1 MVTACTLDTE
11 LAQDAF
17 HGMKGA
23 TACAKEYIAAQPAGV
38 WLDLD
43 GAVDERDK
51 GTPDDWIPRHPELVR
66 LTGLHPFN
74 CEPPLSLCMAQGFI
88 CPPQLHYV
96 RNHGA
101 VPVKTPTAEAR
112 QRVWDEWRVA
122 VVGLVDKPLNVSMA
136 DLQRLPLRQLP
147 VLLVCAGNRR
157 KEQNMVKQTIGFSW
171 GPTAWAT
178 TIWGGCRLADLL
190 RAAGVRDD
198 PEGKLHVHFRGPTGE
213 LPKGDDGSY
222 GTSIPLHRALDPAN
236 DVLVAWEQNGR
247 ALTPDHGFPVRL
259 IIPGYIGGRMIKWLA
274 HIEVAPAES
283 SNFYHFMDNRV
294 LPVGVTPESAT
305 AEGWWYKPEY
315 IINELNTNSAMA
327 SPAHDET
334 LRVTPDA
341 LAGET
346 YTIRGYAYAG
356 GGKKVIRAEISLDG
370 GVTWE
375 GGVVSHPETPTEY
388 GRYWCHALWSFDVSV
403 ARLLGAK
410 EVCCRAWD
418 SHMNTQPN
426 HLTWNVMGM
435 LNNPIFRVRIHRA
448 YARGVVSE
456 LRFEHPTMPGKQPG
470 GWMEAENA
478 AASASQ
484 SPLVSGLK
492 RIASG
497 ISLLNINATMQR
509 TPSAQSQLSTRA
521 AHSPPT
527 SPPPASMNE
536 IAAGGVAPPP
546 PAAPP
551 ARAGPI
557 TLEELA
563 KHTDRADAWLAI
575 RGLVY
580 HIPPSY
586 LKEHPGGADSILAVA
601 GTDATLSYEEVGHS
615 DNAEKI
621 LRRFKIGELPREPG
635 LLDAVPVMPIAC
647 ALVGAGS
654 VFALRVLAR
663 KIAA

>member
-1 MVTACTLDTE
+1 MNGDTKPSAPSSPCAIDAQ
-11 LAQDAF
+11 LASDTF

-23 TACAKEYIAAQPAGV
+23 TACAKQYAAAEPAGV
-38 WLDLD
+38 WIDVNT
-43 GAVDERDK
+43 VDERDK
-51 GTPDDWIPRHPELVR
+51 GTPDDWICRHPELVR

-101 VPVKTPTAEAR
+101 VPVKTPTPDAK
-112 QRVWDEWRVA
+112 QKVWDEWRID
-122 VVGLVDKPLNVSMA
+122 VVGLVNKPLRISMA
-136 DLQRLPLRQLP
+136 ELQQLPFRQLP

-178 TIWGGCRLADLL
+178 TIWGGCRLGDLL
-190 RAAGVRDD
+190 RAAGVHDD
-198 PEGKLHVHFRGPTGE
+198 PEGKLHVHFRGPLGE

-222 GTSIPLHRALDPAN
+222 GTSVPLTRALDPAN
-236 DVLVAWEQNGR
+236 DIMIAWEQNGR

-259 IIPGYIGGRMIKWLA
+259 IIPGYIGGRMIKWLE

-305 AEGWWYKPEY
+305 AEGWWYKPDY
-315 IINELNTNSAMA
+315 IINELNINSAMA
-327 SPAHDET
+327 SPAHDEKISI
-334 LRVTPDA
+334 VPGDVS
-341 LAGET
+341 GEV
-346 YTIRGYAYAG
+346 YTIRGYAYSG

-370 GVTWE
+370 GLTWE

-403 ARLLGAK
+403 ARLLSAK

-435 LNNPIFRVRIHRA
+435 LNNPIFRVRIHRT
-448 YARGVVSE
+448 YARGAVTE

-470 GWMEAENA
+470 GWMEAEFLAANA
-478 AASASQ
+478 AP
-484 SPLVSGLK
+484 SPLISGLK

-497 ISLLNINATMQR
+497 LSMNLARGDSLLNLTALNR
-509 TPSAQSQLSTRA
+509 TNSAQSQLATKVSQ
-521 AHSPPT
+521 SPPVT
-527 SPPPASMNE
+527 PPPPPTASMND
-536 IAAGGVAPPP
+536 IAAG
-546 PAAPP
+546 AAPVGRAVAVP
-551 ARAGPI
+551 AIPAGPI
-557 TLEELA
+557 TLEEVA
-563 KHTDRADAWLAI
+563 KHTEKVRAAGCRAVLW
-575 RGLVY
+575 
-580 HIPPSY
+580 
-586 LKEHPGGADSILAVA
+586 PGGAL
-601 GTDATLSYEEVGHS
+601 
-615 DNAEKI
+615 
-621 LRRFKIGELPREPG
+621 LPR
-635 LLDAVPVMPIAC
+635 
-647 ALVGAGS
+647 
-654 VFALRVLAR
+654 ALR
-663 KIAA
+663 AAASGMCRAAALPADLCSPAI